1 MLLSSFIV
9 HYKDNASATTP
20 RRKKRTVTAQ
30 YVYSTDELVTELQ
43 PGQRNVKTMTRP
55 TALAAM
61 LKTNTKSESFWA
73 HFEDLEASWVNVS
86 AIINSIGFDYVFL
99 TKKLIGSCYKVEN
112 YRFVL
117 LFSTHSIYKGN
128 LEGKSV

>member
-1 MLLSSFIV
+1 M
-9 HYKDNASATTP
+9 
-20 RRKKRTVTAQ
+20 Q
-30 YVYSTDELVTELQ
+30 
-43 PGQRNVKTMTRP
+43 
-55 TALAAM
+55 
-61 LKTNTKSESFWA
+61 KTNTESESFWA

-99 TKKLIGSCYKVEN
+99 TKKLIGSRYKVEN

-117 LFSTHSIYKGN
+117 LLSTHSIYKGN